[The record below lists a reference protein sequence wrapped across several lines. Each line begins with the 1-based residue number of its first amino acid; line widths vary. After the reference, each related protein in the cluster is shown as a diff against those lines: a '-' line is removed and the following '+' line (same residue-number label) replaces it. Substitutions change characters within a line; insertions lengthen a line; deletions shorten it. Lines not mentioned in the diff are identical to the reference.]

1 MKAAHASDYFD
12 RALHKV
18 TSLLSSDNFVAKL
31 RPGAMDQWDK
41 NLFMFL
47 RVD

>member
-12 RALHKV
+12 RDRHDV
-18 TSLLSSDNFVAKL
+18 TNLMPSDSFYTKL
-31 RPGAMDQWDK
+31 RPSGPDQWDK
-41 NLFMFL
+41 NLFR